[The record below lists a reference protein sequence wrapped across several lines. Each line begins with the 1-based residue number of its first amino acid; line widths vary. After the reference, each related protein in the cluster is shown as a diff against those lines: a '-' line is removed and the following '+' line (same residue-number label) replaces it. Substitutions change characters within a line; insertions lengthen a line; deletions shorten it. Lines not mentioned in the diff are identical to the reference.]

1 MSTRFALCRLKSRV
15 SSLPP
20 HDSHTSATVFIN
32 IEAINL
38 DVGCDHFRE
47 RSERGMKAQRRRYQI
62 DQRRFIANLAFAEQ
76 FCGRDMTTSAM
87 RFDTAPVVDALK
99 DVLAIF
105 VDF

>member
-1 MSTRFALCRLKSRV
+1 MPFLRYSRV
-15 SSLPP
+15 YALAP
-20 HDSHTSATVFIN
+20 HDSHTSAPVFIN

-38 DVGCDHFRE
+38 DVGRDHFRE
-47 RSERGMKAQRRRYQI
+47 SSERRMKAQCGRDQI

-76 FCGRDMTTSAM
+76 FCGRDMTASAM
-87 RFDTAPVVDALK
+87 RFDAAPVVDALK